1 MDSNNGSTATMTT
14 KTYFG
19 IGFTTFLAI
28 TIIYFKSSYLGK
40 VSYKPFLFY
49 PKKSEEQTKYKLSN
63 YSRTFFYF
71 LLIFV
76 IQICIAWS
84 VVSATNCSMT
94 NDKGKVINEVFK
106 STAFPWLFIF
116 GLLMVVVLLK
126 QNVKSVFS
134 NVYGYMWVSS
144 SVNSHL
150 VAILKNAK
158 EVNTLA
164 GSVTPGQPPN
174 VLQNTAD
181 AILKI
186 CGNTGILVNQ
196 ITPDNFID
204 YMKMLQPLMK
214 DKYSTVV
221 ANLKDYPADPDPTA
235 DTAARGVYNT
245 EKVTINK
252 ANFNIASIPFDNP
265 ANIFNQLYNDVETR
279 DNIGELA
286 WFIYSGVFILSIVT
300 YNLAMISCK

>member
-1 MDSNNGSTATMTT
+1 MDSNNSTATTTT
-14 KTYFG
+14 KSYFG
-19 IGFTTFLAI
+19 FGFITFLAI

-40 VSYKPFLFY
+40 ISYKNYLFDA
-49 PKKSEEQTKYKLSN
+49 PDSARQSEYKLSN
-63 YSRTFFYF
+63 YSKTFFYF

-116 GLLMVVVLLK
+116 GLSIIVVLLK
-126 QNVKSVFS
+126 PNVKSVFS
-134 NVYGYMWVSS
+134 NVYGYTWVSS

-150 VAILKNAK
+150 VAILKNEK
-158 EVNTLA
+158 EVKEIAASAT
-164 GSVTPGQPPN
+164 SGQPDN

-186 CGNTGILVNQ
+186 CGNTGILINQ
-196 ITPDNFID
+196 ITPDNFIA

-214 DKYSTVV
+214 DEYGKVV
-221 ANLKDYPADPDPTA
+221 AALKDDPND
-235 DTAARGVYNT
+235 D
-245 EKVTINK
+245 
-252 ANFNIASIPFDNP
+252 NFKIDEAKFDNP

-279 DNIGELA
+279 DNIGEFS
-286 WFIYSGVFILSIVT
+286 WYIYSGLFIISLVS

>member
-1 MDSNNGSTATMTT
+1 MDSNGSTATMTT

-19 IGFTTFLAI
+19 IGFSIFLAI
-28 TIIYFKSSYLGK
+28 TFIYFRFSYLGK

-49 PKKSEEQTKYKLSN
+49 PKNSEGQTKYKLSN

-150 VAILKNAK
+150 VAILKNEK
-158 EVNTLA
+158 EVKALA
-164 GSVTPGQPPN
+164 ASVTPGQPDS

-214 DKYSTVV
+214 QEYSDVV
-221 ANLKDYPADPDPTA
+221 AALQPYPPDPEPN
-235 DTAARGVYNT
+235 DHV
-245 EKVTINK
+245 EKNKYDKDIQTINDD
-252 ANFNIASIPFDNP
+252 NFKINEAKFDDP
-265 ANIFNQLYNDVETR
+265 KNIFNQLYNDVETR

>member
-1 MDSNNGSTATMTT
+1 
-14 KTYFG
+14 
-19 IGFTTFLAI
+19 
-28 TIIYFKSSYLGK
+28 
-40 VSYKPFLFY
+40 
-49 PKKSEEQTKYKLSN
+49 
-63 YSRTFFYF
+63 
-71 LLIFV
+71 
-76 IQICIAWS
+76 
-84 VVSATNCSMT
+84 MT

-150 VAILKNAK
+150 VAILKNEK
-158 EVNTLA
+158 EVKAIAST
-164 GSVTPGQPPN
+164 VTPGQPDN

-214 DKYSTVV
+214 EEYSKV
-221 ANLKDYPADPDPTA
+221 KIDYYPLDPDPNGK
-235 DTAARGVYNT
+235 DQYNSAIQ
-245 EKVTINK
+245 TINDT
-252 ANFNIASIPFDNP
+252 NFAIINGPTFDNP

>member
-1 MDSNNGSTATMTT
+1 MDSNNSTATMTT

-19 IGFTTFLAI
+19 AGFITFLAI
-28 TIIYFKSSYLGK
+28 TVIYFKSSYLGK
-40 VSYKPFLFY
+40 ISYKPYLFENDD
-49 PKKSEEQTKYKLSN
+49 KKNEYKFSN
-63 YSRTFFYF
+63 YTKTFFYF

-116 GLLMVVVLLK
+116 GLLIIIVLLK
-126 QNVKSVFS
+126 PNVKSVFS

-150 VAILKNAK
+150 VAILKNEK
-158 EVNTLA
+158 EVNELKQA
-164 GSVTPGQPPN
+164 ISGQPS

-186 CGNTGILVNQ
+186 CGNTGILINQ
-196 ITPDNFID
+196 ITPDNFIA

-221 ANLKDYPADPDPTA
+221 ANLKNDSNDD
-235 DTAARGVYNT
+235 
-245 EKVTINK
+245 
-252 ANFNIASIPFDNP
+252 NFKIEETTFDDP

-279 DNIGELA
+279 DNIGEFS
-286 WFIYSGVFILSIVT
+286 WYIYSGLFIMAIVS

>member
-1 MDSNNGSTATMTT
+1 MDSNNSTATTTT
-14 KTYFG
+14 KSYFG
-19 IGFTTFLAI
+19 FGFITFLAI

-40 VSYKPFLFY
+40 ISYKNYLFD
-49 PKKSEEQTKYKLSN
+49 PPDSPRQSEYKLSN
-63 YSRTFFYF
+63 YSKTFFYF

-116 GLLMVVVLLK
+116 GLSIIVVLLK
-126 QNVKSVFS
+126 PNVKSVFS
-134 NVYGYMWVSS
+134 NVYGYTWVSS

-150 VAILKNAK
+150 VAILKNEK
-158 EVNTLA
+158 EVKEIAASAT
-164 GSVTPGQPPN
+164 SGQPDN

-186 CGNTGILVNQ
+186 CGNTGILINQ
-196 ITPDNFID
+196 ITPDNFIA

-214 DKYSTVV
+214 DEYGKVV
-221 ANLKDYPADPDPTA
+221 AALKDDPND
-235 DTAARGVYNT
+235 D
-245 EKVTINK
+245 
-252 ANFNIASIPFDNP
+252 NFKIDEAKFDNP

-279 DNIGELA
+279 DNIGEFS
-286 WFIYSGVFILSIVT
+286 WYIYSGLFIISLVS

>member
-1 MDSNNGSTATMTT
+1 MDSNGSTATMTT

-19 IGFTTFLAI
+19 AGFIIFLAI
-28 TIIYFKSSYLGK
+28 TLIYFKSSYLGK
-40 VSYKPFLFY
+40 ISYKDYLFY
-49 PKKSEEQTKYKLSN
+49 PKDSKGQTNYKFSN
-63 YSRTFFYF
+63 YTRTFFYF
-71 LLIFV
+71 LVIFV
-76 IQICIAWS
+76 IQICIAWT

-126 QNVKSVFS
+126 PNVKSVFS
-134 NVYGYMWVSS
+134 NVYGYMLVSS

-150 VAILKNAK
+150 VAILKNEK
-158 EVNTLA
+158 EVKALA
-164 GSVTPGQPPN
+164 ASVTPGQLPD

-214 DKYSTVV
+214 DEYGTAVG
-221 ANLKDYPADPDPTA
+221 NLKEYSREEYP
-235 DTAARGVYNT
+235 GNT
-245 EKVTINK
+245 TTSIDDNFTINGVK
-252 ANFNIASIPFDNP
+252 FNNP

>member
-1 MDSNNGSTATMTT
+1 MESNESNASMTN
-14 KTYFG
+14 KSYFMWA
-19 IGFTTFLAI
+19 FVPFLII

-40 VSYKPFLFY
+40 ISYKPYLFEETDD
-49 PKKSEEQTKYKLSN
+49 KKNEYKFSN
-63 YSRTFFYF
+63 YTKTFFYF

-116 GLLMVVVLLK
+116 GLLIIIVLLK
-126 QNVKSVFS
+126 PNVKSVFS

-150 VAILKNAK
+150 VAILKNEK
-158 EVNTLA
+158 EVKELA
-164 GSVTPGQPPN
+164 ASVTSGQPDN

-186 CGNTGILVNQ
+186 CGNTGILINQ

-214 DKYSTVV
+214 DEYGDIV
-221 ANLKDYPADPDPTA
+221 ANLTNDPNKIDNNFKINGLSFIDP
-235 DTAARGVYNT
+235 
-245 EKVTINK
+245 
-252 ANFNIASIPFDNP
+252 S
-265 ANIFNQLYNDVETR
+265 NIFNQLYNDVEPR
-279 DNIGELA
+279 DNIGEFS
-286 WFIYSGVFILSIVT
+286 WYIYSGLFIMAIVS

>member
-19 IGFTTFLAI
+19 AGFITFLAI
-28 TIIYFKSSYLGK
+28 TFIYFKSSYLGK
-40 VSYKPFLFY
+40 ISYKPYLFY
-49 PKKSEEQTKYKLSN
+49 PKNSEGQTKYKLSN
-63 YSRTFFYF
+63 YSKTFFYF

-76 IQICIAWS
+76 IQICIAWTI
-84 VVSATNCSMT
+84 VSATNCSMT

-150 VAILKNAK
+150 VAILKNEK
-158 EVNTLA
+158 EVKALA
-164 GSVTPGQPPN
+164 ASVTPGQPDS

-186 CGNTGILVNQ
+186 CGNTGILINQ

-214 DKYSTVV
+214 DEYSKV
-221 ANLKDYPADPDPTA
+221 KIDYYPPDPDPNVI
-235 DTAARGVYNT
+235 D
-245 EKVTINK
+245 EKTKYDNDIQTINDD
-252 ANFNIASIPFDNP
+252 NFKINEAKFDDP
-265 ANIFNQLYNDVETR
+265 KNIFNQLYNDVETR
-279 DNIGELA
+279 DNIGEFS
-286 WFIYSGVFILSIVT
+286 WYIYSGLFIMAIVS

>member
-1 MDSNNGSTATMTT
+1 MDSNGSTATMTT

-19 IGFTTFLAI
+19 IGFSIFLAI
-28 TIIYFKSSYLGK
+28 TFIYFRFSYLGK

-49 PKKSEEQTKYKLSN
+49 PKNSEGQTKYKLSN

-84 VVSATNCSMT
+84 VVNATNCSMT

-150 VAILKNAK
+150 VAILKNEN
-158 EVNTLA
+158 EVKALA
-164 GSVTPGQPPN
+164 ASVTPGQPNN

-214 DKYSTVV
+214 DEYSKV
-221 ANLKDYPADPDPTA
+221 KIDYYPNDPDPAAA
-235 DTAARGVYNT
+235 DPNDAIQKYND
-245 EKVTINK
+245 TITQIK
-252 ANFNIASIPFDNP
+252 AANFSINSVPFDNP
-265 ANIFNQLYNDVETR
+265 ENIFNQLYNDVETR